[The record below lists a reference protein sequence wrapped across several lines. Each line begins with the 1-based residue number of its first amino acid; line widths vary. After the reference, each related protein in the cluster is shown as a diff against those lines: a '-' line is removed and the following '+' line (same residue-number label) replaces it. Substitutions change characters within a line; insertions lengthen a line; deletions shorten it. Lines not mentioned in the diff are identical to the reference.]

1 MNYKKTVLFF
11 FVLII
16 YTTSIYSQ
24 SDFKAIYRYE
34 DTGNYTD
41 TEYSLYYKNGLSKY
55 IYSKKKEIR
64 RIDNFQFD
72 IPFVYYEFFYDLN
85 KDICYQYRVLSDE
98 KTPIVAEWKRNIRW
112 EILGETKKLGK
123 FIVQKA
129 ISTFLSKDFPDMGN
143 IVAWFTTEIPIGI
156 GPDKFIGLPGL
167 VIKIEF
173 ENYNRLT
180 YELKSIEFENQKDI
194 TINQKGIKVNEEQ
207 MLKPWT
213 INKKWLRKQKKEFD
227 EKYKN

>member
-1 MNYKKTVLFF
+1 
-11 FVLII
+11 
-16 YTTSIYSQ
+16 
-24 SDFKAIYRYE
+24 
-34 DTGNYTD
+34 
-41 TEYSLYYKNGLSKY
+41 
-55 IYSKKKEIR
+55 
-64 RIDNFQFD
+64 
-72 IPFVYYEFFYDLN
+72 
-85 KDICYQYRVLSDE
+85 
-98 KTPIVAEWKRNIRW
+98 
-112 EILGETKKLGK
+112 
-123 FIVQKA
+123 
-129 ISTFLSKDFPDMGN
+129 MGN